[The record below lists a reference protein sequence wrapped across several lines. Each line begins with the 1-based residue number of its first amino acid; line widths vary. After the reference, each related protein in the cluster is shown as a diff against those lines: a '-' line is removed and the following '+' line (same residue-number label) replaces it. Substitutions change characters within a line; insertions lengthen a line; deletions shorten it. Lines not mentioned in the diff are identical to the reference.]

1 VEITEKEFTDI
12 IKDNEERLKHLSR
25 VYADRMDEEQD
36 IYQEIAIQL
45 WRSLPTFNGKANI
58 NTWVYRLAVNT
69 AISFARKKR
78 TRQNYYSKFKK
89 EKGARHNMTGALTNA
104 SEDERV
110 VTLYDAISELNP
122 SEKAIITM
130 YLEEFSYEEIAFVTD
145 ITENYVG
152 VKLHRIKNKLSN
164 IIEEK
169 NGS

>member
-1 VEITEKEFTDI
+1 
-12 IKDNEERLKHLSR
+12 
-25 VYADRMDEEQD
+25 
-36 IYQEIAIQL
+36 
-45 WRSLPTFNGKANI
+45 
-58 NTWVYRLAVNT
+58 
-69 AISFARKKR
+69 
-78 TRQNYYSKFKK
+78 
-89 EKGARHNMTGALTNA
+89 MTGALTNA

-130 YLEEFSYEEIAFVTD
+130 YLEDFSYEEIAFVTD

-169 NGS
+169 NGA